1 MTTKSGFLSSPST
14 VKREHSMPFG
24 TKFNRE
30 TGQVQFRLW
39 APNATDV
46 ALALNTDCQESS
58 VAMRKE
64 ERGWF
69 FIETDA
75 SAGQT
80 YQFIVDGALAVPDP
94 ASRFQPADVHGPSE
108 IVDPTAFAWKDQTWQ
123 GRAWEEAVLYELNVG
138 TFTKEGTFQA
148 VEKKLPEL
156 ANLGVTA
163 IELMP
168 LADFPGRWGWGY
180 DGVLPYAPDSSYGR
194 PEDLK
199 SLVQAAHN
207 LGLMVFLDVVYNH
220 FGPEGNY
227 LHVYAKRF
235 FTEKHHTPWGAAMNV
250 DDTDSDIVRK
260 FFIENALYWLTEY
273 HFDGLRLDAV
283 HAIKDE
289 SSRHFL
295 VELAD
300 SVATRIGG
308 ERLVHLVVENDQNTA
323 DFLRKCGKQQKQ
335 YYTAQWNDDIHH
347 AFHVLATGEST
358 GYYAGFTKEGSELA
372 PIVHLG
378 RCLTQGFTYQGQES
392 KHHGHFRGQPSAHL
406 PPTAFV
412 SFIQNHDQ
420 AGNRAFGDRIA
431 SLIGAKV
438 LRALSAIYLL
448 SPSIPMI
455 FMGEEW
461 GSQTPFYYF
470 CDLGPELGPL
480 VTEGRRKEFAR
491 FPEFSSPETRE
502 RIPDPCKE
510 ETFLKSKLDWNERKQ
525 PQAQE
530 LHQHYQSLL
539 AIRAREIVPLLEGW
553 EGTAKFS
560 SSTDHSHLLHAQWSC
575 SDGKDLHL
583 LANLGEE
590 TLQTTGGIGRTT
602 AKEISR
608 LLSSARPIYASK
620 ETSLR
625 DLKHGEMK
633 SWTVIW
639 LRA

>member
-1 MTTKSGFLSSPST
+1 
-14 VKREHSMPFG
+14 MPFG